1 MEKELE
7 FYSLFSA
14 QKSKEAV
21 LKSNFSSDFFD
32 VFGDNVNFEIPVK
45 TKIVLG
51 KTMYDKIDFNDGI
64 NFVISEQF
72 LKILTKN
79 KLTGWK
85 TYPVEIKNTDKKY
98 YGFQIIGKSGPL
110 KEKKQKGFHIGYEF
124 DKTSWDGNDFFT
136 PEKTHL
142 RFLSEKAKEVLKCKK
157 LTNIEIENIKTIENY
172 SFGEE

>member
-1 MEKELE
+1 MEKEIE

-21 LKSNFSSDFFD
+21 LKSNFSSDFYD
-32 VFGDNVNFEIPVK
+32 VFLDKVDFEIPVK

-51 KTMYDKIDFNDGI
+51 KTLYDKIDFNDGI
-64 NFVISEQF
+64 NFVISQKF
-72 LKILTKN
+72 LKILTEN

-85 TYPVEIKNTDKKY
+85 TYPVEIINTDEKY

-110 KEKKQKGFHIGYEF
+110 IKKKQKGFHIGFEF
-124 DKTSWDGNDFFT
+124 DKTSWEGTDFFT
-136 PEKTHL
+136 PKNTHL
-142 RFLSEKAKEVLKCKK
+142 RFLSENAKEILNREN

-172 SFGEE
+172 TIGEE

>member
-14 QKSKEAV
+14 QKSKEV
-21 LKSNFSSDFFD
+21 ILNSNFTSNFFD
-32 VFGDNVNFEIPVK
+32 VFHNKVNFDIPIK

-64 NFVISEQF
+64 NFVISEYF
-72 LKILTKN
+72 LKVLSKN
-79 KLTGWK
+79 ELTGWK
-85 TYPVEIKNTDKKY
+85 TYPVEIKNINEKY

-124 DKTSWDGNDFFT
+124 DKTSWEKTDFFS
-136 PEKTHL
+136 PENTHL
-142 RFLSEKAKEVLKCKK
+142 KFLSKKAKEVLNREN
-157 LTNIEIENIKTIENY
+157 LTNIEIENIKSIENY
-172 SFGEE
+172 SIGEE

>member
-32 VFGDNVNFEIPVK
+32 VFSDKVNFEIPVL
-45 TKIVLG
+45 TEIVLG

-72 LKILTKN
+72 LKILTEN

-85 TYPVEIKNTDKKY
+85 TYPVIIKNTDKNY

-124 DKTSWDGNDFFT
+124 NKTSWDGNDFFT

-142 RFLSEKAKEVLKCKK
+142 RFLSERAKEVLNCEK